1 MEDSL
6 RFLTSRGE
14 IMEIC
19 RPDIT
24 LTHREVM
31 QINGKEVTIYFKNVG
46 MGEDTNTILIDD
58 FEIGNLT
65 PCRAKEM
72 MAKLLQHSGVDLSD
86 IKFIESSDEIA
97 EGEEYILENARRYTV
112 RL

>member
-1 MEDSL
+1 
-6 RFLTSRGE
+6 
-14 IMEIC
+14 MEIC

-31 QINGKEVTIYFKNVG
+31 QFNGKEVTIYFKNVG

-65 PCRAKEM
+65 PCRARDM

>member
-1 MEDSL
+1 MENSL

-24 LTHREVM
+24 LTH
-31 QINGKEVTIYFKNVG
+31 
-46 MGEDTNTILIDD
+46 TILIDD